1 VPVPVFRSR
10 TRLVD
15 FAIDAAMIPVAAARV
30 WARRAG
36 RGGRLAPVA

>member
-15 FAIDAAMIPVAAARV
+15 AAIDLAMIPVAAYRA
-30 WARRAG
+30 ARRRT
-36 RGGRLAPVA
+36 RGVRR